1 MAMQII
7 NVGSIANDGTGD
19 DLREA
24 FRKTNENFDELDL
37 RQPEATTAS
46 NIGTLGVGVFAQKTG
61 YDLQFKNLVAGPGI
75 AVDSVAGNNIQLS
88 SDLQGFLVIS
98 DSGSRNVVDNTTLNI
113 VGADGIQT
121 SLVGNILTIGRSD
134 GLSSVDLDFG
144 AFFTN
149 IINDIEYSQ
158 YVIDIDYNDVGINSD
173 FGNI

>member
-7 NVGSIANDGTGD
+7 NIGSIANDGTGD

-75 AVDSVAGNNIQLS
+75 AVNSVAGNNIQLS

-98 DSGSRNVVDNTTLNI
+98 DSGSRNVDDNTTLNI

-121 SLVGNILTIGRSD
+121 ILSGNTLTIRRID
-134 GLSSVDLDFG
+134 GPSSVDLDFG
-144 AFFTN
+144 VIITTITDN
-149 IINDIEYSQ
+149 IDYAQ
-158 YVIDIDYNDVGINSD
+158 YNVDIDYNTAGIVSD

>member
-46 NIGTLGVGVFAQKTG
+46 NIGTLGVGMFSQKSG
-61 YDLQFKNLVAGPGI
+61 YDLQFKNVVAGPGI
-75 AVDSVAGNNIQLS
+75 VVESIAGNNIQIS

-98 DSGSRNVVDNTTLNI
+98 DSGSRNVEDNTTLNI

-121 SLVGNILTIGRSD
+121 TLSGNTLTIRRTD
-134 GLSSVDLDFG
+134 GPSSADLDFG
-144 AFFTN
+144 TIDTTITN
-149 IINDIEYSQ
+149 NINYLQ
-158 YVIDIDYNDVGINSD
+158 YKVDLDYNDRSIYSD
-173 FGNI
+173 FGSL